1 MSTMKLPQGDQV
13 KRQQIIDKLIT
24 YALNEDHKDGKHKAR
39 LFKSKLGIT
48 VENKEIL
55 VKALIQ
61 VAKKNDCIFSQN
73 SQYGQ
78 KYVIDFYL
86 ITGERTE
93 KIRSAWII
101 RYEEDYPRLT
111 TVYPLD

>member
-1 MSTMKLPQGDQV
+1 MKLPKGNQV
-13 KRQQIIDKLIT
+13 KPEQIIDKLIT
-24 YALNEDHKDGKHKAR
+24 YALNKDHKDGQHKAR

-48 VENKEIL
+48 LDNKEIL
-55 VKALIQ
+55 VTTLIK
-61 VAKKNDCIFSQN
+61 VAEEDDYIFTQN

-86 ITGERTE
+86 TTNVGSS

-101 RYEEDYPRLT
+101 PFDDDYPRLT
-111 TVYPLD
+111 TVYPLN

>member
-1 MSTMKLPQGDQV
+1 MKLPKGDQV
-13 KRQQIIDKLIT
+13 KPEQIINKLIT
-24 YALNEDHKDGKHKAR
+24 YTLKMDHKDGQHKAR

-48 VENKEIL
+48 LDNKNVLVE
-55 VKALIQ
+55 ALIKI
-61 VAKKNDCIFSQN
+61 AKDDDYIFTQN

-78 KYVIDFYL
+78 KYVIDFDL
-86 ITGERTE
+86 TTAKGTS

-101 RYEEDYPRLT
+101 RFEEDYPRLT

>member
-1 MSTMKLPQGDQV
+1 MKLPKGDQV
-13 KRQQIIDKLIT
+13 QRTQIIDKLNT
-24 YALNEDHKDGKHKAR
+24 YALNTEHKDGKHKAR

-48 VENKEIL
+48 FENKELL
-55 VKALIQ
+55 VQTLIN
-61 VAKKNDCIFSQN
+61 VAKNNNYIFTEN

-78 KYVIDFYL
+78 KYVIDFHL
-86 ITGERTE
+86 TTPSGTS

-101 RYEEDYPRLT
+101 RFEDNYPRLT